1 MSEEDSI
8 LDNIEIH
15 KGFAIISVNPK
26 LYPLSVIYSA
36 AYWLLDR
43 VHVIIDGDPDT
54 EVLIEIRPKD
64 KEQKVDLKEIGYEF
78 NDELINYSVYT
89 VQATRNKKLRE
100 MIVENALAGNLR
112 NSPSPNQQTQQMNPE
127 VCPPRNNLPNQEQ
140 TSGQMSGSWKPGEQP
155 LHEDDIQQIRD
166 KEAPTKNDD
175 LFKGLPG
182 VDKEDISQVKDYRH
196 TSEEFSKQK

>member
-1 MSEEDSI
+1 MIEEESI

-15 KGFAIISVNPK
+15 KNFAIISINPK

-54 EVLIEIRPKD
+54 EILIEIRPKD
-64 KEQKVDLKEIGYEF
+64 KESKVDLKEIGFEF

-112 NSPSPNQQTQQMNPE
+112 TGPPNPSRLEQRTRIKTDEECPT
-127 VCPPRNNLPNQEQ
+127 CPPEEQ
-140 TSGQMSGSWKPGEQP
+140 ANRSPRKTKFQTIDDPKNIVGVIKP
-155 LHEDDIQQIRD
+155 R
-166 KEAPTKNDD
+166 K
-175 LFKGLPG
+175 
-182 VDKEDISQVKDYRH
+182 S
-196 TSEEFSKQK
+196 SEEFRKDIKEV

>member
-15 KGFAIISVNPK
+15 ENFAIISVNPK

-43 VHVIIDGDPDT
+43 VHVIIDGDPET
-54 EVLIEIRPKD
+54 EILIEIRPKEKD
-64 KEQKVDLKEIGYEF
+64 KKTDLKEIGYQF

-100 MIVENALAGNLR
+100 MIMENALGGNLR
-112 NSPSPNQQTQQMNPE
+112 NAPQQPQGNTERCDYPMQKRLDQ
-127 VCPPRNNLPNQEQ
+127 RQF
-140 TSGQMSGSWKPGEQP
+140 SSSWKAGEQP
-155 LHEDDIQQIRD
+155 LQEQDIQKIRNMKPEDDILD
-166 KEAPTKNDD
+166 ND
-175 LFKGLPG
+175 
-182 VDKEDISQVKDYRH
+182 SQGITRVQNYRH
-196 TSEEFSKQK
+196 RQEEFKN

>member
-15 KGFAIISVNPK
+15 KDFAIISVNPK

-54 EVLIEIRPKD
+54 EILVEIRPK
-64 KEQKVDLKEIGYEF
+64 KELKVDLKEIGYEF

-112 NSPSPNQQTQQMNPE
+112 NSP
-127 VCPPRNNLPNQEQ
+127 PPRQQVPQQNMTERCDCLPNNLQRQQPL
-140 TSGQMSGSWKPGEQP
+140 GQMSGSWKPGEQP
-155 LHEDDIQQIRD
+155 LQERDLQKIKD
-166 KEAPTKNDD
+166 KESPTKNDV
-175 LFKGLPG
+175 LFKGIPG
-182 VDKEDISQVKDYRH
+182 VDTEGITQVKDYRH
-196 TSEEFSKQK
+196 KTDDFSRLQ